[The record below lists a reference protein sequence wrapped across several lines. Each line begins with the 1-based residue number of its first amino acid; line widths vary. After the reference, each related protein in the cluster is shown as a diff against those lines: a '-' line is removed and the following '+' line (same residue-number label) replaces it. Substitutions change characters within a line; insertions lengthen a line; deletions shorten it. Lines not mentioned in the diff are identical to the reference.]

1 MADVAS
7 LGLAVDS
14 SQVDKG
20 KLSLDQ
26 LSNAAKRA
34 QAANDGLATSTKN
47 ASAAAV
53 AAARSAYQESVAKTA
68 AARAAE
74 NASKVDIQA
83 AMAAQRKA
91 KQALEVAKA
100 DHARVAAANA
110 AATASARDAAAALKA
125 AAAYDVEAAAAQ
137 KAATAT
143 SVRATAVNDNL
154 RRMGGGMS
162 GLAAQFQDIGVTAA
176 MDMNPM
182 LIALQQGTQIAGQLE
197 AAMQGGGSA
206 VGVLGEAFKSL
217 FSPLTFVTIAL
228 TALAAAGLQMIDWA
242 GVASMLLEG
251 LAGVLEPVAPYAAMA
266 AAGLALLYAP
276 AIIGGVVS
284 LIALMGRLAVSAGIA
299 AAAMAA
305 ANPAAA
311 FVLGVT
317 AAVAAANIFRDEL
330 TQIFGVDIVGA
341 AKTGANYVIGS
352 FVAAFEDLK
361 FVWNQFPNIV
371 GAAAVG
377 AANAAI
383 SGIESMLN
391 AAAGLLD
398 HFIDKVNGALSMLP
412 GGFSIGKIGAFE
424 IGKIANPY
432 ADALSGAVADR
443 NAAVQGALSRDYLGE
458 FGTAISNGASAASGK
473 LKELAGSFTNVEGA
487 AGNAG
492 RAAKDAAEGAKDPW
506 NGLRNAVDRTKE
518 AMSFA
523 RDLAGGFLS
532 DLRSGLKQGEGFWA
546 SFKNAALNALDK
558 IVDKLLN
565 NVLDALFQVNSAGSG
580 IGGGGGGIGGLLGG
594 IFSIFG
600 FARGGYTG
608 RGGAS
613 EVAGVVHGGEYVF
626 SKRATDRIGVGAL
639 EQLHR
644 TAKGYAN
651 GGHVQ
656 PSMPRIQVPA
666 HGNGS
671 PREVIVRVVGEAGPM
686 FIPTIQAE
694 SKDVAV
700 QVTQAGIGQ
709 YDKQLNRTLG
719 GKIANAQ
726 SRQL

>member
-1 MADVAS
+1 MADVAT
-7 LGLAVDS
+7 LGLEVRSD
-14 SQVDKG
+14 QVEKG
-20 KLSLDQ
+20 SRALDQ
-26 LSNAAKRA
+26 LTNSAKRA
-34 QAANDGLATSTKN
+34 QAAASGVSTATKN
-47 ASAAAV
+47 AGGV
-53 AAARSAYQESVAKTA
+53 
-68 AARAAE
+68 
-74 NASKVDIQA
+74 
-83 AMAAQRKA
+83 
-91 KQALEVAKA
+91 
-100 DHARVAAANA
+100 AANA
-110 AATASARDAAAALKA
+110 NFQWETYEETVARLGVQQKKVGAATVAATAAVKAETAAVQVAGQRAQVASVGFAAFASAVRLVSTAIGGFLMNAL
-125 AAAYDVEAAAAQ
+125 
-137 KAATAT
+137 
-143 SVRATAVNDNL
+143 SVGFGVLLADLAKLVDW
-154 RRMGGGMS
+154 GK
-162 GLAAQFQDIGVTAA
+162 LAANAIIWVAD
-176 MDMNPM
+176 
-182 LIALQQGTQIAGQLE
+182 AL
-197 AAMQGGGSA
+197 
-206 VGVLGEAFKSL
+206 
-217 FSPLTFVTIAL
+217 
-228 TALAAAGLQMIDWA
+228 
-242 GVASMLLEG
+242 VA
-251 LAGVLEPVAPYAAMA
+251 VAPYAVGA
-266 AAGLALLYAP
+266 AAALALLYAP
-276 AIIGGVVS
+276 ALVGGLFTLIGLLGQLSVAALGV
-284 LIALMGRLAVSAGIA
+284 A
-299 AAAMAA
+299 ASFAA

-311 FVLGVT
+311 FVLGIT

-330 TQIFGVDIVGA
+330 TQIFGIDIVGA

-377 AANAAI
+377 AANAAL
-383 SGIESMLN
+383 SAMESMINTASGMLN
-391 AAAGLLD
+391 GLISSL
-398 HFIDKVNGALSMLP
+398 NNALASLP
-412 GGFSIGKIGAFE
+412 GGFQIGE
-424 IGKIANPY
+424 IGQVDFGEFNNPF
-432 ADALSGAVADR
+432 AKALSGAVADR

-458 FGTAISNGASAASGK
+458 FGSAISSSASAASAK
-473 LKELAGSFTNVEGA
+473 LKELAGSFTNVEDA
-487 AGNAG
+487 AGKAG
-492 RAAKDAAEGAKDPW
+492 RAAKGAAGGAKDPW
-506 NGLRNAVDRTKE
+506 DGLRNAVDRTKD

-600 FARGGYTG
+600 FARGGFTG

-651 GGHVQ
+651 GGHVT
-656 PSMPRIQVPA
+656 PAMPRVQAPA
-666 HGNGS
+666 NGNGE

>member
-1 MADVAS
+1 MADIAS

-14 SQVDKG
+14 SQADKG
-20 KLSLDQ
+20 TLSLDK

-34 QAANDGLATSTKN
+34 EAANNGLAASSKN

-74 NASKVDIQA
+74 NASRADVQA
-83 AMAAQRKA
+83 AVAAQRKA
-91 KQALEVAKA
+91 KEALEVAKA
-100 DHARVAAANA
+100 DHARVAASNA
-110 AATASARDAAAALKA
+110 AATAAARDASAALKA
-125 AAAYDVEAAAAQ
+125 AAALDAEAAAAQ
-137 KAATAT
+137 KAAAAMN
-143 SVRATAVNDNL
+143 VHARAANDNVV
-154 RRMGGGMS
+154 MAGKFNTAN
-162 GLAAQFQDIGVTAA
+162 LAAQFQDIAVSAQMGMGA
-176 MDMNPM
+176 
-182 LIALQQGTQIAGQLE
+182 LQIGLQQGTQV
-197 AAMQGGGSA
+197 AAVLATMEKPVQGLAQAFMS
-206 VGVLGEAFKSL
+206 VLSPVSL
-217 FSPLTFVTIAL
+217 VTIAII
-228 TALAAAGLQMIDWA
+228 ALVAAGLQMVDWA
-242 GVASMLLEG
+242 GVAATLLRT
-251 LAGVLEPVAPYAAMA
+251 LADVLEPIAPYAAMA

-284 LIALMGRLAVSAGIA
+284 LIALMGRLAVAAGIA

-361 FVWNQFPNIV
+361 FVWNQFPNVV

-391 AAAGLLD
+391 AASGLLD
-398 HFIDKVNGALSMLP
+398 QFIDKVNGALSMLP
-412 GGFSIGKIGAFE
+412 GGFNIGKIGAFE

-458 FGTAISNGASAASGK
+458 FGSAISNGASSASAK
-473 LKELAGSFTNVEGA
+473 LKELAGSFTNVEDA
-487 AGNAG
+487 AGKAG
-492 RAAKDAAEGAKDPW
+492 RAAKGAADGAKDPW
-506 NGLRNAVDRTKE
+506 DGLRNAVDRTKE

-532 DLRSGLKQGEGFWA
+532 DLRSGLKQGEGFWS

-656 PSMPRIQVPA
+656 PAMPRVQAPA
-666 HGNGS
+666 NGNGS

>member
-1 MADVAS
+1 MADVAT
-7 LGLAVDS
+7 LGLEVRSD
-14 SQVDKG
+14 QVEKG
-20 KLSLDQ
+20 ARALDQ
-26 LSNAAKRA
+26 LTNSAKRA
-34 QAANDGLATSTKN
+34 QAAASGVSTATKN
-47 ASAAAV
+47 AGGVAANANFQWETYEETVARLGVQKKKVGAATVAATTAVKAEAAAV
-53 AAARSAYQESVAKTA
+53 QVAGQRAQVASVGFTA
-68 AARAAE
+68 F
-74 NASKVDIQA
+74 
-83 AMAAQRKA
+83 
-91 KQALEVAKA
+91 
-100 DHARVAAANA
+100 
-110 AATASARDAAAALKA
+110 ASAVRLVSTAIGGFLMNAL
-125 AAAYDVEAAAAQ
+125 
-137 KAATAT
+137 
-143 SVRATAVNDNL
+143 SVGIGVLLADLAKLVDW
-154 RRMGGGMS
+154 GK
-162 GLAAQFQDIGVTAA
+162 LAAVALNWAA
-176 MDMNPM
+176 DM
-182 LIALQQGTQIAGQLE
+182 LQT
-197 AAMQGGGSA
+197 
-206 VGVLGEAFKSL
+206 
-217 FSPLTFVTIAL
+217 
-228 TALAAAGLQMIDWA
+228 
-242 GVASMLLEG
+242 
-251 LAGVLEPVAPYAAMA
+251 VAPYAIA
-266 AAGLALLYAP
+266 AAAALALLYAP
-276 AIIGGVVS
+276 AILGGVATLVTSLWS
-284 LIALMGRLAVSAGIA
+284 LIGALGA
-299 AAAMAA
+299 AALAFAA
-305 ANPAAA
+305 ANPAAV
-311 FVLGVT
+311 FVIGIT

-341 AKTGANYVIGS
+341 AKSGANFVIGS

-391 AAAGLLD
+391 AASGLLD
-398 HFIDKVNGALSMLP
+398 QFIDKVNGALSMLP
-412 GGFSIGKIGAFE
+412 GGFNIGKIGGFE
-424 IGKIANPY
+424 IGRIANPY

-443 NAAVQGALSRDYLGE
+443 NAAVQGALNRDYLGE
-458 FGTAISNGASAASGK
+458 FGTAVSSGASAASAK
-473 LKELAGSFTNVEGA
+473 LKELASSFTNVEDA
-487 AGNAG
+487 AGKAG
-492 RAAKDAAEGAKDPW
+492 RAAKGAADGAKDPW
-506 NGLRNAVDRTKE
+506 DGLRNAVDRTKE

-580 IGGGGGGIGGLLGG
+580 IGGGGGGVGGLLGG

-600 FARGGYTG
+600 FARGGFTG

-651 GGHVQ
+651 GGHVT
-656 PSMPRIQVPA
+656 PAMPRVQAPA
-666 HGNGS
+666 NGNGE